1 MASDIGTAY
10 VKIEPTAKGIS
21 GAIEK
26 EFGAAGSTG
35 ASSFNK
41 GFGSVVGGIGKT
53 LGGMAVA
60 GGAAVAALGA
70 KFVSASSEVSAY
82 GDNIDKMSQ
91 KVGLSTDAYQEW
103 DYVMKISGT
112 EMSNM
117 TTGLKTLT
125 NKFDDAKNGSE
136 TAQETFAKL
145 GLSMEDIAGMSRE
158 EIFDATITA
167 FQGMEDSAER
177 AALANDLFGR
187 SGQELAPLFNTTA
200 EETAALKEQVRELGG
215 VMSEDAVKA
224 SADYK
229 DQLTA
234 MQTAFQGLSR
244 NLLSDFLPSLTT
256 VMEGLTDIFSG
267 NSEAGIGK
275 IKEGVSS
282 LADGILQAL
291 PEITKVGTEI
301 VTALADAIIQNLPTI
316 IELAIEVVVQLGQAL
331 IDALPTLIQAV
342 LDALPLLIDGAMQLI
357 NGIVQALP
365 QIITALLEALP
376 TLIPMLIQTLVDNL
390 PVLVQGLVDIVTA
403 IAEALPD
410 IITAIIDVLP
420 DLIGTIVDA
429 ILQCLPILIQGLI
442 TLVIA
447 LTAALPEIIAALI
460 EAIPQI
466 VQMVVQAF
474 IANGPLILQA
484 LAQLGM
490 TILQTVLQLGQ
501 TLITNVSQF
510 FTNLLATVKQ
520 WLGQLPEQAA
530 YWVGAMIAK
539 FITFLSQ
546 LPSKAQQVWSNFI
559 TNLKAFGQ
567 KMITEGPRMAREFGE
582 KLIEKLKE
590 LPSKLIQVGKDIVEG
605 LKNGIK
611 EAWDSM
617 TGWIGDLCS
626 NFIKGFQDNLKIG
639 SPSKVFADEVGQWI
653 PAGIA
658 QGIEDGIGVLNS
670 AMGDMTMAVSP
681 AAMNGIQTYTPQSG
695 TVQNE
700 ATSLYELLSRYLPI
714 IASGENVNV
723 SLDVDGQR
731 LFRVIQ
737 QQQQRNTQLVGVGAN
752 A

>member
-1 MASDIGTAY
+1 MADIGTAY

-41 GFGSVVGGIGKT
+41 GFGSVVGGVGKT
-53 LGGMAVA
+53 LGGMAAV
-60 GGAAVAALGA
+60 GGAAVAAITT
-70 KFVSASSEVSAY
+70 KFVSASGEVASY

-91 KVGLSTDAYQEW
+91 KMGISATAYQEW
-103 DYVMKISGT
+103 DAVMQHSGT
-112 EMSNM
+112 SMESLKSSM
-117 TTGLKTLT
+117 KTLAT
-125 NKFDDAKNGSE
+125 AAETGKDAFAELGI
-136 TAQETFAKL
+136 TQEQIANM
-145 GLSMEDIAGMSRE
+145 SQEDLFS
-158 EIFDATITA
+158 ATI
-167 FQGMEDSAER
+167 SALQNVDDETQR
-177 AALANDLFGR
+177 TYLAGQLLGRGATELGALL
-187 SGQELAPLFNTTA
+187 NTSA
-200 EETAALKEQVRELGG
+200 EETQAMKDRVHELGG
-215 VMSEDAVKA
+215 VMSDDAVKA
-224 SADYK
+224 SAAFQ
-229 DQLTA
+229 DQLQD
-234 MQTAFQGLSR
+234 MQTAFSGLGR
-244 NLLSDFLPSLTT
+244 NLMSEFLPDLTE
-256 VMEGLTDIFSG
+256 VMAGLTEIFSG
-267 NSEAGIGK
+267 NSDKGIGM
-275 IKEGVSS
+275 I
-282 LADGILQAL
+282 ADGISGLADKILDAL
-291 PEITKVGTEI
+291 PEIVKVGTEI
-301 VTALADAIIQNLPTI
+301 IKALGDAIIQNLPTLVQ
-316 IELAIEVVVQLGQAL
+316 LAVEVAVELGQAL
-331 IDALPTLIQAV
+331 VDALPTLVEALV
-342 LDALPLLIDGAMQLI
+342 SALPLLIDGAIQLI
-357 NGIVQALP
+357 NGLVQALP
-365 QIITALLEALP
+365 EIMLALIEAIPQIIP
-376 TLIPMLIQTLVDNL
+376 PIVQCLVDNL
-390 PVLVQGLVDIVTA
+390 PIFVEGLVALVTA

-410 IITAIIDVLP
+410 VITAIIEVLP
-420 DLIGTIVDA
+420 DLIGSIVDA
-429 ILQCLPILIQGLI
+429 ILQCLPILIEGNIQLI
-442 TLVIA
+442 TALV
-447 LTAALPEIIAALI
+447 AALPEIIAALI

-466 VQMVVQAF
+466 VQQVVDAF
-474 IANGPLILQA
+474 ITNGPIILQA

-490 TILQTVLQLGQ
+490 TILQAVLQLGQ

-510 FTNLLATVKQ
+510 FTNLMTTVKG
-520 WLGQLPEQAA
+520 WLSQLPEQAA

-590 LPSKLIQVGKDIVEG
+590 LPQKLIQVGKDIVEG

-639 SPSKVFADEVGQWI
+639 SPSKVFRDEVGKWI

-658 QGIEDGIGVLNS
+658 EGIEDGIGVLNS

-681 AAMNGIQTYTPQSG
+681 AAMNGIQTYTPQSA

-700 ATSLYELLSRYLPI
+700 ATSLYELLNRYLPI

-723 SLDVDGQR
+723 QLDVDGQR